1 MTTLNKALTILAA
14 LGISAGVAVAGQA
27 PSFSKA
33 DANHDG
39 KITKSEASKI
49 PGLSSKF
56 SDADANGDG
65 SLDAMEYRA
74 AVSKSGGKDDE
85 DKMGGN
91 GY

>member
-1 MTTLNKALTILAA
+1 MTKLNKALTILAA

-27 PSFSKA
+27 PSFSQA

-39 KITKSEASKI
+39 KITKSEASQI
-49 PGLSSKF
+49 AGLASKF

-74 AVSKSGGKDDE
+74 AASKSGGKSDE
-85 DKMGGN
+85 DNTGGH

>member
-1 MTTLNKALTILAA
+1 MTTMNKALTILAA

-27 PSFSKA
+27 PSFSQA

-39 KITKSEASKI
+39 KISKSEASKI
-49 PGLSSKF
+49 PGLASKF

-74 AVSKSGGKDDE
+74 AVSKTGGKDQ
-85 DKMGGN
+85 DKSGGH